1 MGYDFSVFWE
11 VGRLFIQGGNPY
23 AISVSFYPPVAVY
36 FFALISLIP
45 QGIGYL
51 LFTGVNAVLLL
62 LSAGKLDKSN
72 LWLWFFYPP
81 AMFIFATGQ
90 LDIVFLY
97 FSTLL
102 LRGGIMAAVGGSLLT
117 IKPQLAFIVLPWFII
132 RWAKSDRNTLV
143 KWFIFT
149 ILLHGIP
156 LVIHPHLYSEWLS
169 NANASVSWRL
179 NVSPGV
185 FSLGNFNV
193 PIIILAA
200 IAILLAFWGLFKKRE
215 TSITTQ
221 LMALPVGIW
230 YSNIFT
236 IGTAPKTILI
246 PVGVIA
252 SIIVVLT
259 KNSFPF
265 FFITLTA
272 FIYRM
277 IKERKK
283 APSF

>member
-11 VGRLFIQGGNPY
+11 IGRLFIQGGSPY
-23 AISVSFYPPVAVY
+23 AIDVSFYPPVAVY
-36 FFALISLIP
+36 LFALISLIP
-45 QGIGYL
+45 LGVGYL

-62 LSAGKLDKSN
+62 LSARKLDKSN
-72 LWLWFFYPP
+72 SWLWFFYPP

-102 LRGGIMAAVGGSLLT
+102 LRGGLIAAIGGSLLT
-117 IKPQLAFIVLPWFII
+117 IKPQLAFIALPWFLVK
-132 RWAKSDRNTLV
+132 WLKSDRGTLA
-143 KWFIFT
+143 KWLVLT
-149 ILLHGIP
+149 ICLHGVP
-156 LVIHPHLYSEWLS
+156 LVIHPHLYSEWFA
-169 NANASVSWRL
+169 NAGASVSWRL
-179 NVSPGV
+179 NLSPGV
-185 FSLGNFNV
+185 FSLGNLNV
-193 PIIILAA
+193 PIVILAA
-200 IAILLAFWGLFKKRE
+200 IAIPLAFWGLFKKRE

-230 YSNIFT
+230 YGNIFT
-236 IGTAPKTILI
+236 IGTAPKAILI
-246 PVGVIA
+246 PVGIIA
-252 SIIVVLT
+252 LVTVVLT

-265 FFITLTA
+265 FFITLAA
-272 FIYRM
+272 FIYRV